1 MRLLLKATIVA
12 AALVLG
18 GCSSSAAPP
27 AVGTSGVGGASPVA
41 GGSPTAGVASTS
53 GGGGANSGAIDAC
66 SLVTGSEIDAAYQDT
81 AATHGTGKPGKTVIA
96 GASACSWTGANGFA
110 EPFGI
115 TVVLIASSNDF
126 DAGYAKQ
133 PHVSGIG
140 DAAYWIDS
148 INWLVIK
155 TGTWVVT
162 IEDTGYGQSVALQL
176 AKLILPRIH

>member
-18 GCSSSAAPP
+18 GCSSSAASP
-27 AVGTSGVGGASPVA
+27 AGGASGVGGASPVA

-53 GGGGANSGAIDAC
+53 RGGGVTSGAIDAC
-66 SLVTGSEIDAAYQDT
+66 SLVTGAEIDAAYQDT
-81 AATHGTGKPGKTVIA
+81 SATHGTGKPGKVALA
-96 GASACSWTGANGFA
+96 GVSACSWTGANGFA

-115 TVVLIASSNDF
+115 NIQPFGGDF
-126 DAGYAKQ
+126 DSEYAKY

-140 DAAYWIDS
+140 DAAYWMDS
-148 INWLVIK
+148 INWLLIK
-155 TGTWVVT
+155 TGGRIVT